1 MTIMITIE
9 ETEEVVRNFLKDLK
23 KELEEIFK
31 ENYDLE
37 IFKLS

>member
-1 MTIMITIE
+1 MITIE

>member
-1 MTIMITIE
+1 MITIE

-31 ENYDLE
+31 ENYDQE